1 MQNDCITQHWHYM
14 ERDNIVWQKKG
25 GRVLKNILKT
35 LENYKTRCFQK
46 LLHTATAFLFNSTMR
61 RCQQYLYFLCNTIS
75 LIYTSL
81 LNPSDYTILYTTTQ
95 VLLGQW
101 H

>member
-1 MQNDCITQHWHYM
+1 MTVLH
-14 ERDNIVWQKKG
+14 NIGIIWKETILFGKKRG
-25 GRVLKNILKT
+25 EGFKKNILKT
-35 LENYKTRCFQK
+35 LENYKTRFQK
-46 LLHTATAFLFNSTMR
+46 LLHTATACLFNSTMR